1 MTYAQPVTDPTD
13 VMGRRIGAFLIDGAI
28 VFTLTLAVLIPMVLS
43 RMETAPVGTI
53 DCVNESG
60 QGFDQ
65 DRTTDGDVN
74 FCFEDGDQVRYLPA
88 DQEDAIGGLFYGIFF
103 GLGALDLLLLQGLT
117 GASLGKL
124 MVGLRVVRHDGRT
137 AGLGWSA
144 LRFVLLFVDSF
155 FCYLPGLITAFVTKG
170 HRRIGDLAA
179 STLVVRKDAVG
190 TPPMVPGLTAP
201 EGYQPQGSP
210 AGFGAYPAQPGG
222 WGTPPAAGPAGGWAP
237 SEPAVPTTPGGD
249 GPTWDAAR
257 NAYIQYDA
265 DQAAWLQWDDATSA
279 WKPIDQ

>member
-1 MTYAQPVTDPTD
+1 MTYAQPVADPTD
-13 VMGRRIGAFLIDGAI
+13 VMGRRIGAFLIDGLI
-28 VFTLTLAVLIPMVLS
+28 VFVLTLAVLVPLLLS
-43 RMETAPVGTI
+43 RMETAPAGSI

-60 QGFDQ
+60 QSFDQ
-65 DRTTDGDVN
+65 DRTTDGEVN
-74 FCFEDGDQVRYLPA
+74 FCFEDGNEVRYLPP
-88 DQEDAIGGLFYGIFF
+88 EEEGAIGGLFYGIFF

-124 MVGLRVVRHDGRT
+124 MVGIRVVRHDGRR
-137 AGLGWSA
+137 AGIGWAA
-144 LRFVLLFVDSF
+144 LRYVLLFVDSF
-155 FCYLPGLITAFVTKG
+155 FFYLPGLITSLVTKG

-179 STLVVRKDAVG
+179 STLVVRKEAMG
-190 TPPMVPGLTAP
+190 SPPMVPGLTAP
-201 EGYQPQGSP
+201 EGYQGGSP

-222 WGTPPAAGPAGGWAP
+222 WGTPATGGPSGGWAP
-237 SEPAVPTTPGGD
+237 TEPAAPPAAD

-265 DQAAWLQWDDATSA
+265 DQGAWLQWDDATSS